1 MQITVTF
8 DSLEEMKDF
17 MESVLVGGAETLKD
31 SDPKRRE
38 NTGVPVRREEG
49 DTVGTKQPVSTVPT
63 AGQMPSAA
71 SAVPTTPVQ
80 ASAVPTVPTTS
91 VQTSSVTY
99 TPDDLARAA
108 MALMDC
114 GKQQDLIALLGQFG
128 VVAIPE
134 LRPEQYG
141 AFATALRGM
150 GAQI

>member
-8 DSLEEMKDF
+8 NNLDEVREFTEKIM
-17 MESVLVGGAETLKD
+17 VGGVSVAQPEKVIAEVEAPASTTPTV
-31 SDPKRRE
+31 S
-38 NTGVPVRREEG
+38 PVQ
-49 DTVGTKQPVSTVPT
+49 TAAPT
-63 AGQMPSAA
+63 
-71 SAVPTTPVQ
+71 AVPTGIPTSAQPVISVPTS
-80 ASAVPTVPTTS
+80 APSVSAPAVPVTSVPTST
-91 VQTSSVTY
+91 VAY

-108 MALMDC
+108 MALMDS
-114 GKQQDLIALLGQFG
+114 GKQQELIALLGQFG